1 MTVEGLKT
9 IFDWIAVILLFL
21 TFAAG
26 VGVLITGNI
35 INERQG
41 QQLRQFDKDLT
52 EAKTELSKQQERAAG
67 ADARV
72 AGLEQDAANATTEMA
87 KQQARAATA
96 ERSLLELQQKIKW
109 RTLTAKQKQEFIALT
124 KDIPKGLL
132 GVTAMDGDP
141 ESIAFARQLTAMFK
155 EAGWDPDFGSVTLM
169 GATPVG
175 LDLTVPSKAPVGPD
189 SPLYHA
195 AMLEKALETIGFPT
209 NTDENPGLKVGQA
222 VLIVGHKPRPQ
233 IRTLPGREQ
242 R

>member
-1 MTVEGLKT
+1 MTVEGLKV

-52 EAKTELSKQQERAAG
+52 GAKTELSKQQERAAD

-72 AGLEQDAANATTEMA
+72 AGLEQDAASAKTEMA

-96 ERSLLELQQKIKW
+96 ERILLELRQKIKG
-109 RTLTAKQKQEFIALT
+109 RTLTAEQKQEFIALT
-124 KDIPKGLL
+124 KNIPKGPLS
-132 GVTAMDGDP
+132 VTAMDGDP
-141 ESIAFARQLTAMFK
+141 ESIAFAKQLVAMFK
-155 EAGWDPDFGSVTLM
+155 DAGWNPDFGSIT
-169 GATPVG
+169 
-175 LDLTVPSKAPVGPD
+175 LDLTVPSKAPVGQG

-195 AMLEKALETIGFPT
+195 AILEKALETIGFPT
-209 NTDENPGLKVGQA
+209 DTDENRDLKVGQA
-222 VLIVGHKPRPQ
+222 ILVVGHKP
-233 IRTLPGREQ
+233 
-242 R
+242 

>member
-1 MTVEGLKT
+1 MTVEGLKV

-52 EAKTELSKQQERAAG
+52 GAKTELSKQQERAAD

-72 AGLEQDAANATTEMA
+72 AGLEQDAASAKTEMA

-96 ERSLLELQQKIKW
+96 ERSLLELRQKIKG
-109 RTLTAKQKQEFIALT
+109 RTLTAEQKQEFIALT
-124 KDIPKGLL
+124 KNIPKGPLS
-132 GVTAMDGDP
+132 VTAMDGDP
-141 ESIAFARQLTAMFK
+141 ESIAFAKQLVAMFK
-155 EAGWDPDFGSVTLM
+155 DAGWNPDFGSITLV

-175 LDLTVPSKAPVGPD
+175 LDLTVPSKAPVGQG

-195 AMLEKALETIGFPT
+195 AILE
-209 NTDENPGLKVGQA
+209 
-222 VLIVGHKPRPQ
+222 
-233 IRTLPGREQ
+233 
-242 R
+242 